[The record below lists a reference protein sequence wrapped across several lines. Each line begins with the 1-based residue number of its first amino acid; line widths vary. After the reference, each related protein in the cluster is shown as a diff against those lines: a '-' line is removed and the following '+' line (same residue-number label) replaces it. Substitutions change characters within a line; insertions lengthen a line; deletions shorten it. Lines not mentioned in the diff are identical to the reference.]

1 MGKMNTKTD
10 KLDYSTFSYQGL
22 RTHKSKVE
30 AVISKNQ
37 EELELIDK
45 FLQVS
50 RTLEIAK
57 NLEVIRRQ
65 SGSERASSITVTT
78 SSGHNMCR
86 VYSNNASFANQIT
99 LIPEMLKI
107 VQKVASGAYYI
118 HSLQEEAENLLE
130 KASGSNVMWD
140 LISKERHKTK
150 ARGYTRVSK
159 LVPGKQEPETK
170 QMPF

>member
-1 MGKMNTKTD
+1 
-10 KLDYSTFSYQGL
+10 
-22 RTHKSKVE
+22 
-30 AVISKNQ
+30 
-37 EELELIDK
+37 
-45 FLQVS
+45 
-50 RTLEIAK
+50 
-57 NLEVIRRQ
+57 
-65 SGSERASSITVTT
+65 
-78 SSGHNMCR
+78 MCR

-107 VQKVASGAYYI
+107 VQKVASGAYSYTFR
-118 HSLQEEAENLLE
+118 EEAEKLLE

>member
-1 MGKMNTKTD
+1 MGKMNTKTNE
-10 KLDYSTFSYQGL
+10 LDYSTFSYQGL

-30 AVISKNQ
+30 SVISKNQ

-65 SGSERASSITVTT
+65 SGSERSSSITVAT

-107 VQKVASGAYYI
+107 VQKVASGAYSYTFR
-118 HSLQEEAENLLE
+118 EEAEKLLE
-130 KASGSNVMWD
+130 EASGSNVMWD

>member
-1 MGKMNTKTD
+1 MNTKTNE
-10 KLDYSTFSYQGL
+10 LDYSTFSYQGL

-57 NLEVIRRQ
+57 NLEGIRRQ
-65 SGSERASSITVTT
+65 SGSERSSSITVTT

-107 VQKVASGAYYI
+107 VQKVASGAYSYTFR
-118 HSLQEEAENLLE
+118 EEAEKLLE

>member
-1 MGKMNTKTD
+1 MGKMNTKTNE
-10 KLDYSTFSYQGL
+10 LDYSTFSYQGL

-65 SGSERASSITVTT
+65 SGSERSSSITVAT

-107 VQKVASGAYYI
+107 VQKVASGAYSYTFR
-118 HSLQEEAENLLE
+118 EEAEKLLE
-130 KASGSNVMWD
+130 EASGSNVMWD

>member
-1 MGKMNTKTD
+1 MGKMNTKTNE
-10 KLDYSTFSYQGL
+10 LDYSTFSYQGL

-65 SGSERASSITVTT
+65 SGSERSSSITVTT

-107 VQKVASGAYYI
+107 VQKVASGAYSYTFR
-118 HSLQEEAENLLE
+118 EEAEKLLE
-130 KASGSNVMWD
+130 EASGSNVMWD

>member
-1 MGKMNTKTD
+1 MNTKTNE
-10 KLDYSTFSYQGL
+10 LDYSTFSYQGL

-65 SGSERASSITVTT
+65 SGSERSSSITVAT

-107 VQKVASGAYYI
+107 VQKVASGAYSYTFR
-118 HSLQEEAENLLE
+118 EEAEKLLE
-130 KASGSNVMWD
+130 EASGSNVMWD

>member
-1 MGKMNTKTD
+1 MGKMNTKTNE
-10 KLDYSTFSYQGL
+10 LDYSTFSYQGL

-65 SGSERASSITVTT
+65 SGSERSSSITVAT

-107 VQKVASGAYYI
+107 VQKVASGAYSYTFR
-118 HSLQEEAENLLE
+118 EEAEKLLE

>member
-1 MGKMNTKTD
+1 MGKMNTKTNE
-10 KLDYSTFSYQGL
+10 LDYSTFSYQGL

-65 SGSERASSITVTT
+65 SGSERSSSITVAT

-107 VQKVASGAYYI
+107 VQKVASGAYSYTFR
-118 HSLQEEAENLLE
+118 EEAEKLLE
-130 KASGSNVMWD
+130 EASGSNVMWD

-170 QMPF
+170 EIPF

>member
-22 RTHKSKVE
+22 RTHKAKVE
-30 AVISKNQ
+30 VVISKNQ

-45 FLQVS
+45 FLKVS

-57 NLEVIRRQ
+57 NLEVVRRQ
-65 SGSERASSITVTT
+65 SGSERSSSITVAT

-107 VQKVASGAYYI
+107 VQKVASGAYTFTF
-118 HSLQEEAENLLE
+118 QEEAEKLLE
-130 KASGSNVMWD
+130 KASGRNVMWD